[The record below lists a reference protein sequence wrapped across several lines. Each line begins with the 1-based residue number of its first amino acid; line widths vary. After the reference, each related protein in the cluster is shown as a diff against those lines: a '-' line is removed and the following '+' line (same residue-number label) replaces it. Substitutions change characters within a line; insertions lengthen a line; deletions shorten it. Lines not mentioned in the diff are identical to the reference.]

1 VRPLDCYQN
10 ESRRGE
16 VEPKTIHTA
25 DIDAFATLPQRC
37 WQFGTSVA
45 TLLWR
50 KTPEFTLKKKQ
61 KIIKNPRHTKCL

>member
-10 ESRRGE
+10 ESRLGE

-50 KTPEFTLKKKQ
+50 KTPEFTL
-61 KIIKNPRHTKCL
+61 